1 MNAILTDRDTATT
14 PALPRLTDFVRGKD
28 GVWQSPSAKPFNYSD
43 GDATEER
50 IHRIVAAAADKSVY
64 SKELIAQINDWPSE
78 YHFSPRRS
86 NLIRLLDV
94 RPQHRVLELGCG
106 CGAITKALAET
117 GCRVDAIEG
126 SPRRAGVAAAR
137 VREHERARVHH
148 SNFQDVA
155 MEPVHDLV
163 TLIGVLEY
171 SPVYLDADDPFV
183 ACLQIAMSALKPGGT
198 LLVAIENRMGLKY
211 FAGISEDHFN
221 QPYYGIEGRY
231 GRKETTTYGR
241 NGLERKLRAAGFG
254 GVSFYFPFPDYKL
267 PEVVIAERALQH
279 SGLRA
284 DDLLQGMEHRDY
296 AGPGKASFN
305 LDMAL
310 QSLHE
315 EGLLGDMSNSF
326 LVLATRQGP
335 SPLVAPSL
343 LAQKYTDI
351 RRPGLN
357 VVTSFIEDDRG
368 IEVVKTPIGT
378 SPQPSMAV
386 EHVFTSERYQ
396 SGRNLH
402 TLLKRAAVA
411 RRVDEVRALLRRW
424 AGILQEAADA
434 DGELPGNWMDA
445 IPSNLI
451 VHEDGS
457 AGLIDREWR
466 MPHPV
471 AASLPFYRGLQL
483 LVGDAAFKPLLPK
496 GDMTAAVRWACEQAG
511 WTFDADE
518 FKQALDTTNTLW
530 RDVFDNNQW
539 GRADRYRLRRGSTT
553 IQIKPLVLGYADIVA
568 GRKPGEAR
576 LLELARTIRPSAGK
590 RIAYAVMAAG
600 SDTAALV
607 RTLDSI
613 AAMGH
618 AAHEVCVIGDI
629 AMPDGHKRIAQVKVA
644 TGGMR
649 EALNRFLAQSDAEWV
664 QLMAAG
670 DTLSPLF
677 AALLDEKLANHPG
690 LAAVYTDEDSTT
702 DAGPAAPVL
711 KPDVNLDL
719 MRSYPYVGHALA
731 FRREYG
737 LAVGGFAEE
746 PSELGA
752 QDLLFRLLEC
762 YGLHTIG
769 HIAEPVLS
777 AGQPYTA
784 WLAMPAVTARS
795 GAVVSAH
802 LDRLRIAHEMQ
813 PGGAAGVNRVRY
825 LHDRQPPISIII
837 PTRDQM
843 PMLNGLIESL
853 LTKTRYKNYEL
864 LIVDNDSSDP
874 AACAYLDGIE
884 RMQNPQLRVL
894 RWPHPFNYSAINNFA
909 AREARGEYL
918 ILLNND
924 TAILHE
930 DWIEA
935 LLNHAQR
942 PEVGI
947 VGAKLHYP
955 DGRIQH
961 GGVVLGLRGPADHPF
976 IGGAMD
982 APGYMQRLQVDQ
994 NYTAVTAA
1002 CLMIRKSVYEEV
1014 GGLDEVDF
1022 KVSYNDVDLCLKVR
1036 EAGYLTVWTPYA
1048 RLMHEGSVSQTKV
1061 DKTAQ
1066 EAKGKRFKGE
1076 QQAMYRKWLPVLADD
1091 PAYNRNLGLTGAGF
1105 DLDQAR
1111 HLAWQPFEQPL
1122 LPRMF
1127 CVAADAMGCGEYRIR
1142 QPLLA
1147 MQREGIAEGLLAP
1160 THLTPVLMERFMPSS
1175 IVLQRQL
1182 DAKQLAAMQ
1191 DYRDF
1196 SKAFKVYELDDYLPN
1211 LPVKSVHR
1219 KDMPKD
1225 ILRTLRK
1232 AVALTDRFVVS
1243 TEPLA
1248 EQFAGFHA
1256 DLRVVLNR
1264 LPVEWWSALSSE
1276 RRKSAK
1282 PRVGWAGGAGHRGDL
1297 ELIVDVVRDL
1307 ADEVEWVFF
1316 GMCPEKLRP
1325 YVPEAHEG
1333 VAIGGYPAALAALDL
1348 DLALAP
1354 LEDNTFNAC
1363 KSNLRLLEY
1372 GACGFPVVCSDI
1384 VCYRGDLPVTRV
1396 RNRYRDWMDAI
1407 RMHLADLDA
1416 TAKAGDALRAAVQR
1430 DWMLTGDNLVA
1441 WRNAWLPDA

>member
-1 MNAILTDRDTATT
+1 
-14 PALPRLTDFVRGKD
+14 
-28 GVWQSPSAKPFNYSD
+28 
-43 GDATEER
+43 
-50 IHRIVAAAADKSVY
+50 
-64 SKELIAQINDWPSE
+64 
-78 YHFSPRRS
+78 
-86 NLIRLLDV
+86 
-94 RPQHRVLELGCG
+94 
-106 CGAITKALAET
+106 LA
-117 GCRVDAIEG
+117 
-126 SPRRAGVAAAR
+126 
-137 VREHERARVHH
+137 H
-148 SNFQDVA
+148 
-155 MEPVHDLV
+155 
-163 TLIGVLEY
+163 
-171 SPVYLDADDPFV
+171 
-183 ACLQIAMSALKPGGT
+183 
-198 LLVAIENRMGLKY
+198 
-211 FAGISEDHFN
+211 
-221 QPYYGIEGRY
+221 
-231 GRKETTTYGR
+231 
-241 NGLERKLRAAGFG
+241 
-254 GVSFYFPFPDYKL
+254 
-267 PEVVIAERALQH
+267 
-279 SGLRA
+279 
-284 DDLLQGMEHRDY
+284 
-296 AGPGKASFN
+296 
-305 LDMAL
+305 
-310 QSLHE
+310 
-315 EGLLGDMSNSF
+315 
-326 LVLATRQGP
+326 
-335 SPLVAPSL
+335 
-343 LAQKYTDI
+343 
-351 RRPGLN
+351 
-357 VVTSFIEDDRG
+357 
-368 IEVVKTPIGT
+368 
-378 SPQPSMAV
+378 
-386 EHVFTSERYQ
+386 
-396 SGRNLH
+396 
-402 TLLKRAAVA
+402 
-411 RRVDEVRALLRRW
+411 
-424 AGILQEAADA
+424 
-434 DGELPGNWMDA
+434 
-445 IPSNLI
+445 
-451 VHEDGS
+451 
-457 AGLIDREWR
+457 
-466 MPHPV
+466 
-471 AASLPFYRGLQL
+471 
-483 LVGDAAFKPLLPK
+483 
-496 GDMTAAVRWACEQAG
+496 
-511 WTFDADE
+511 
-518 FKQALDTTNTLW
+518 
-530 RDVFDNNQW
+530 
-539 GRADRYRLRRGSTT
+539 
-553 IQIKPLVLGYADIVA
+553 
-568 GRKPGEAR
+568 
-576 LLELARTIRPSAGK
+576 
-590 RIAYAVMAAG
+590 
-600 SDTAALV
+600 
-607 RTLDSI
+607 
-613 AAMGH
+613 
-618 AAHEVCVIGDI
+618 
-629 AMPDGHKRIAQVKVA
+629 
-644 TGGMR
+644 
-649 EALNRFLAQSDAEWV
+649 SDAEWV
-664 QLMAAG
+664 QLVAAG
-670 DTLSPLF
+670 DALSPLF
-677 AALLDEKLANHPG
+677 AALLDEKISTHPG

-702 DAGPAAPVL
+702 DAGPSGPVL

-737 LAVGGFAEE
+737 LAVGGFAEQ

-752 QDLLFRLLEC
+752 QDLLFRLLER

-777 AGQPYTA
+777 AGQPFTA
-784 WLAMPAVTARS
+784 WLAMPGVSGRS

-802 LDRLRIAHEMQ
+802 LDRLRIPHEMR
-813 PGGAAGVNRVRY
+813 PGGVAGVNRVQY
-825 LHDRQPPISIII
+825 LHDREPPISIII

-843 PMLNGLIESL
+843 PMLNGLVESL

-864 LIVDNDSSDP
+864 LIVDNDSRDP

-884 RMQNPQLRVL
+884 RMQNPQLRIL

-976 IGGAMD
+976 IGGAIN

-1002 CLMIRKSVYEEV
+1002 CLMIRKSVYGEV
-1014 GGLDEVDF
+1014 GGLDEDF

-1061 DKTAQ
+1061 DKATQ
-1066 EAKGKRFKGE
+1066 EAKGKRFRGE

-1127 CVAADAMGCGEYRIR
+1127 CVAADGGGCGEYRIR

-1147 MQREGIAEGLLAP
+1147 MQREGIAEGLLSPA
-1160 THLTPVLMERFMPSS
+1160 HLTPVLMERFMPSS

-1211 LPVKSVHR
+1211 LPLKSVHR

-1232 AVALTDRFVVS
+1232 AVSLTDRFVVS

-1248 EQFAGFHA
+1248 EQFAGFHG
-1256 DLRVVLNR
+1256 DIRVALNR
-1264 LPVEWWSALSSE
+1264 LPVEWWSGLSSE

-1307 ADEVEWVFF
+1307 AGEVEWVFF

-1325 YVPEAHEG
+1325 YVHEAHEG

-1396 RNRYRDWMDAI
+1396 RNRYRDWLDAI

-1416 TAKAGDALRAAVQR
+1416 TAKAGDALRAAVHR